1 MMGIM
6 PDGRTALLSRIRA
19 GGPSS
24 AESRHSS
31 PPRGLK
37 PPGSLHNHTPAL
49 LILPELPTDR
59 TTAKVVKG
67 PAVEDCL
74 GVPITMLK
82 PLLIHLVGERPIKLL
97 MKRLCPVRAANFAT
111 SGSVP
116 ARRAGLFSGLVKEG
130 GSLEQPPS
138 TSIPMV

>member
-1 MMGIM
+1 MGIM

-19 GGPSS
+19 GGPST

-37 PPGSLHNHTPAL
+37 PPGSLHSHPPAL
-49 LILPELPTDR
+49 LILPELPIDR

-74 GVPITMLK
+74 VVPITMLK
-82 PLLIHLVGERPIKLL
+82 TLLIHLVGERPRKLL
-97 MKRLCPVRAANFAT
+97 TKPLYSVRAAIFAN
-111 SGSVP
+111 SGSAP
-116 ARRAGLFSGLVKEG
+116 ARRVGLLSGLVKEG

-138 TSIPMV
+138 TAIPMV